1 MGKTGDPADGAAV
14 ASTIFAAVVVYGV
27 RRVHRSFLFRPVQ
40 LTRFTLQV
48 FLIFCG
54 LQAYLHVRN
63 SRRGQISLR

>member
-1 MGKTGDPADGAAV
+1 MGKSGDPADGAAV
-14 ASTIFAAVVVYGV
+14 ASTIFAAVIVYGV
-27 RRVHRSFLFRPVQ
+27 RQVHQSLLFRPVQ
-40 LTRFTLQV
+40 LTRFTLQA